1 MAAVAAGVEEIRTGK
16 LEKLVLARDIVA
28 TLPEGVNAAEVL
40 RQLAARYRECW
51 TYGVDGLVG
60 ATPEM
65 LIQVEGRTAQ
75 ARVLA
80 GTLDRRDADGMDGSP
95 MEYAE
100 RVLAG
105 SEKQRHEHEIA
116 IQSLTHPA
124 GAVLR
129 GDERAQRTVHS
140 GAAQCVAPGLGREG

>member
-1 MAAVAAGVEEIRTGK
+1 MTAGVEEIRAGE
-16 LEKLVLARDIVA
+16 LEKLVLARDVVA
-28 TLPEGVNAAEVL
+28 TVPEGVNAAEVL

-80 GTLDRRDADGMDGSP
+80 GTLDRRDAEGMDGSP
-95 MEYAE
+95 MEY
-100 RVLAG
+100 RG
-105 SEKQRHEHEIA
+105 
-116 IQSLTHPA
+116 A
-124 GAVLR
+124 GA
-129 GDERAQRTVHS
+129 GWIGKAAARARDRHPVTDHAS
-140 GAAQCVAPGLGREG
+140 WRRSPRR